1 MSRKEIKMRKFKK
14 VYVEIT
20 NVCNL
25 SCSFCPKNE
34 REKRFMN
41 RDEYIQILKKIKP
54 YTKYIYFHLMGEPLL
69 SNNLEE
75 FLDIANEMDFKVNLT
90 TNGTLLLKN
99 KSILLNSKALRQI
112 NVSLHS
118 FEANC
123 SEISFENYFL
133 DAVKFILEA
142 SEKTDIICSMRL
154 WNLDNNNLKGDNK
167 LNNSIINMLKSNFEY
182 EGDLKEILEKYK
194 KVKLKEKIYLNSA
207 EKFSWPDI
215 NRQVISDT
223 GFCHGLRDHFGILV
237 DGTVVPCCLDS
248 EGNIPLGN
256 IFEQELEYI
265 LEAHRAKKMYDEFS
279 GHRKVEELCK
289 KCGYS
294 EKFN

>member
-1 MSRKEIKMRKFKK
+1 MRKFKK

-25 SCSFCPKNE
+25 SCSFCPKNK

-41 RDEYIQILKKIKP
+41 RDEYIKILEKIKP

-69 SNNLEE
+69 SNNLED
-75 FLDIANEMDFKVNLT
+75 FLDIAKEMDFKVNLT
-90 TNGTLLLKN
+90 TNGTLLVKN
-99 KSILLNSKALRQI
+99 KEILLNSKALRQI
-112 NVSLHS
+112 NISLHS
-118 FEANC
+118 FEANNN
-123 SEISFENYFL
+123 EIRFEDYF
-133 DAVKFILEA
+133 AYIIKFILEA

-154 WNLDNNNLKGDNK
+154 WNLDNNSLKGDNK
-167 LNNSIINMLKSNFEY
+167 LNSNIIDILKSNFEY
-182 EGDLKEILEKYK
+182 EGDLKEIIEKYK
-194 KVKLKEKIYLNSA
+194 KVKLKEKVYLNSA

-215 NRQVISDT
+215 NRDVISDK

-256 IFEQELEYI
+256 IYEEDLESI
-265 LEAHRAKKMYDEFS
+265 LESHRAKKMYDEFS
-279 GHRKVEELCK
+279 GHKRAEELCQ